1 MNKRLKEF
9 KDQVVI
15 CGYIFD
21 ISVCLLAFLILQIK
35 YKITK
40 KLKVGYYYFRKRK
53 GKGKINY
60 HYY

>member
-1 MNKRLKEF
+1 M
-9 KDQVVI
+9 VI

-21 ISVCLLAFLILQIK
+21 ISVYCLLAFLILQIK